1 MEQQL
6 LDNYN
11 KNKLKAQ
18 TLIERWKKGDKVR
31 VLKNLDVNVCNV
43 QEYLGKVCIVEET
56 IKHVPIFGS
65 EPRIEYRLRL
75 GNRLE
80 PFWEE
85 ELDKRFKSNCS

>member
-1 MEQQL
+1 MEQKL

-18 TLIERWKKGDKVR
+18 TLVERWKKGDKVR
-31 VLKNLDVNVCNV
+31 VLKNLDVNITNV
-43 QEYLGKVCIVEET
+43 KEYLGKVCVVENT
-56 IKHVPIFGS
+56 IKHVPTFGS
-65 EPRIEYRLRL
+65 EPKIEYVLRL

-85 ELDKRFKSNCS
+85 ELDGRFKSNCS